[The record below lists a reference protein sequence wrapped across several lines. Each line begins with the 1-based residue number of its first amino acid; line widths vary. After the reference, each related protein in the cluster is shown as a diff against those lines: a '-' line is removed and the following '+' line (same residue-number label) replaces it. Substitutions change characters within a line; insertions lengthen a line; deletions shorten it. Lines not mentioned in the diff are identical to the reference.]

1 MAKST
6 RYLGLDVHAEPIVAA
21 TAEGRSKVRSLGEVR
36 NRPEALRKLLEK
48 VGTKELR
55 VCYEAGPTGYA

>member
-21 TAEGRSKVRSLGEVR
+21 IAEGRSKVRSLGEVR
-36 NRPEALRKLLEK
+36 NRPEALRPD
-48 VGTKELR
+48 G
-55 VCYEAGPTGYA
+55 AGARCGDRAASPAHGSG